1 MKLMP
6 ISPRAYIKLYC
17 QHHHHMPVP
26 SMYQDHHIP
35 SQDMCLNQVPT
46 CTMHQSI
53 PQPVPSTM
61 YHNTCINHAP
71 YLYHTRYQSCT
82 IPCILLCANHAHQPC
97 TSTLYHVPTRYAKE
111 IILMMYLKQ
120 VSTSPRD
127 VYYACAT
134 IYQVYTSTM
143 YQILIVMHPQLVP
156 IYSTTHLKQ
165 KPQIYII

>member
-1 MKLMP
+1 LSLSTCHCIQSCHCHCHCHGLIHGTISTLIHMKLMP

-82 IPCILLCANHAHQPC
+82 IPSINHVP
-97 TSTLYHVPTRYAKE
+97 YHVSYCVPTMHINHVHQHY
-111 IILMMYLKQ
+111 
-120 VSTSPRD
+120 
-127 VYYACAT
+127 
-134 IYQVYTSTM
+134 TM
-143 YQILIVMHPQLVP
+143 YQQDMLR
-156 IYSTTHLKQ
+156 K
-165 KPQIYII
+165 

>member
-1 MKLMP
+1 
-6 ISPRAYIKLYC
+6 
-17 QHHHHMPVP
+17 
-26 SMYQDHHIP
+26 
-35 SQDMCLNQVPT
+35 
-46 CTMHQSI
+46 
-53 PQPVPSTM
+53 
-61 YHNTCINHAP
+61 
-71 YLYHTRYQSCT
+71 
-82 IPCILLCANHAHQPC
+82 
-97 TSTLYHVPTRYAKE
+97 
-111 IILMMYLKQ
+111 MMYLKQ